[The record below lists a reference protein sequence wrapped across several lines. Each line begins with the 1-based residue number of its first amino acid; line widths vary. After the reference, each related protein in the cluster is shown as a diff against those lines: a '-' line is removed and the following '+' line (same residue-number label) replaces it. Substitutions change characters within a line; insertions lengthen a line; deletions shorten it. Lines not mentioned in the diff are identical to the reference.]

1 MASPKVGTLVRLW
14 FFQDLRRSLSQL
26 RTLGSFEPRF
36 FEQGYLSHYVFLIPF
51 VQVLD
56 MDNQKVWKTV
66 VSTFQRS
73 KEGGDNEKK
82 KRMREGVSGQNLR
95 PA

>member
-1 MASPKVGTLVRLW
+1 MASPKVDTLVKLW
-14 FFQDLRRSLSQL
+14 FFQDLRRSLFQS

-36 FEQGYLSHYVFLIPF
+36 FEQGYLFHYVFRILF

-56 MDNQKVWKTV
+56 MDNQRVWKMF

-73 KEGGDNEKK
+73 KEGGCNEKK
-82 KRMREGVSGQNLR
+82 KMREGVSGQNLR